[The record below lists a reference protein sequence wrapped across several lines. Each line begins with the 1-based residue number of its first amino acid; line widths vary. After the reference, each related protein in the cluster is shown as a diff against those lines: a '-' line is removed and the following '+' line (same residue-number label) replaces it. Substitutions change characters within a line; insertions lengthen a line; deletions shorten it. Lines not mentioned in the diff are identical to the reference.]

1 MISSFSLKSRM
12 LLCYFLDGLH
22 TQFGDPVSVV
32 KRESNLLTHC
42 VHDDG
47 LCFFYAVEENILL
60 YRVLPK

>member
-1 MISSFSLKSRM
+1 M

-22 TQFGDPVSVV
+22 TQLGDPVSVV

-47 LCFFYAVEENILL
+47 LCFFYAVENNILL